1 MMKYLAMIQA
11 RCGSTRLPNKVLKDL
26 CGKPA
31 LQRMI
36 ERVQRSKLV
45 DEVMVVTSIEKNNL
59 PILKLCSELG
69 IRVGIGSEDDV
80 LDRFYQTAKL
90 LKPEYVIRL
99 TADCPCFD
107 AELLDLAIEGMDVD
121 SDYRAM
127 TSESFAD
134 GLDLEIMK
142 FSALEKAWREAN
154 HSFEREHVTQ
164 YIVRHP
170 EIFKLQDFESPVGYF
185 GNHRW
190 TVDEPEDFKV
200 VSQIY
205 SHFMSTE
212 LKDNFTYKDILEFM
226 KEHPEV
232 AEINKKYTRNEGL
245 EKSIREDHI
254 VDINNQ

>member
-1 MMKYLAMIQA
+1 MDYLVMIQA

-36 ERVQRSKLV
+36 ERVRRSKRV

-69 IRVGIGSEDDV
+69 VRVGIGSEDDV

-90 LKPEYVIRL
+90 LKPKYVIRL

-107 AELLDLAIEGMDVD
+107 ADLLDQAIEGMDED
-121 SDYRAM
+121 ADYRAM

-142 FSALEKAWREAN
+142 YSALEKAWKEAN

-170 EIFKLQDFESPVGYF
+170 EIFKLQDFESPIGFF

-190 TVDEPEDFKV
+190 TVDEPEDFEV

-205 SHFMSTE
+205 SHFMSTD

-226 KEHPEV
+226 KDHPEV